1 MYYFLI
7 RHGHPIGTT
16 ACYNEASMALLLSQI
31 SIHTAIQLGEIFVLH
46 HVCPQKK
53 ILYKCHGFV
62 YFSMLKRI
70 QELNCPFPQMSLDE
84 IPNFPGD
91 KRCFLGEISMFHH
104 FSHGFIMFHPIC
116 PMFSLEF
123 SIQTKNIPIRC
134 RSSSV
139 TSSCCVPLRPPL
151 RRWRRRERWWP
162 GAWQGLAATCRR
174 GWRRLFWGR
183 KWPNWEN
190 LVRRCVCFFGMAKVG
205 MVVNIWILLFL
216 KNDEFSR
223 FMLKRFD
230 ERQWT
235 RPQSPNFARNG
246 RNQNYYPTELLSVDF
261 PDFTHFMGIFSEI

>member
-1 MYYFLI
+1 M
-7 RHGHPIGTT
+7 RHQWHCCCPRFQSTQP
-16 ACYNEASMALLLSQI
+16 YNLVKSSFYIM
-31 SIHTAIQLGEIFVLH
+31 FVRK
-46 HVCPQKK
+46 KK

-104 FSHGFIMFHPIC
+104 FSHGFIMFHLIC
-116 PMFSLEF
+116 PIFSLEF
-123 SIQTKNIPIRC
+123 SIQKK
-134 RSSSV
+134 
-139 TSSCCVPLRPPL
+139 TSPS
-151 RRWRRRERWWP
+151 P
-162 GAWQGLAATCRR
+162 GAGAAPWRPAAAFHWGRLCGADGGGNSGGLGHGQGLAATCRR
-174 GWRRLFWGR
+174 GWRRRPGGR

-190 LVRRCVCFFGMAKVG
+190 LVRRCVCFWMAKVG
-205 MVVNIWILLFL
+205 IVVNIWILLFL

-246 RNQNYYPTELLSVDF
+246 RNQNYYPTEWLLVHPFYGEFFRRSKRF
-261 PDFTHFMGIFSEI
+261 WWW